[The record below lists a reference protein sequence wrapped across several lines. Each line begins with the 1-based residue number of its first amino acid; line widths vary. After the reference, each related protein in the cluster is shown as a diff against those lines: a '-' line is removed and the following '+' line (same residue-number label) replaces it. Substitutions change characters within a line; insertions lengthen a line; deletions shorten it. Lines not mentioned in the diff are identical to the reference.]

1 MTEPAPLLRPD
12 EAYHA
17 QAIPLKRD
25 RISPLPPV
33 QRNVTTVA
41 VLLSGQPQHC
51 STWYGGGAAQCYL
64 PAP

>member
-1 MTEPAPLLRPD
+1 MTEPGPLLRPD

-41 VLLSGQPQHC
+41 LLLSGQPQHC
-51 STWYGGGAAQCYL
+51 STWYGGGAAQYDL